1 LKFETV
7 VGSDLHSIQQKV
19 DKKAVKICK
28 LSDAGKPT
36 SCKAAKSKKGKYG
49 KSLGKVTMNTAG
61 QYVCVH
67 SEDGVDT
74 VSDPMTV
81 VVKAKEPK
89 EEKVKPEKEKKEKKK
104 KGSI

>member
-1 LKFETV
+1 MV
-7 VGSDLHSIQQKV
+7 
-19 DKKAVKICK
+19 AVLITQLIDWLLCR
-28 LSDAGKPT
+28 
-36 SCKAAKSKKGKYG
+36 
-49 KSLGKVTMNTAG
+49 
-61 QYVCVH
+61 CVH

>member
-1 LKFETV
+1 
-7 VGSDLHSIQQKV
+7 
-19 DKKAVKICK
+19 
-28 LSDAGKPT
+28 
-36 SCKAAKSKKGKYG
+36 
-49 KSLGKVTMNTAG
+49 M
-61 QYVCVH
+61 H